1 MKSNFKEFYSLY
13 RKARRY
19 LLQNVNGIRDEERKK
34 EFINNFMLQML
45 ILWFVQEREFFD
57 KDKNYFVTKFRE
69 IQTNKSSNG
78 QNNYFEFLINFLEKI
93 NIHLDSKYFS
103 DEIFGKIVVPAP
115 AIFFKVNTDVKKI
128 TIPNECFYNERKTDL
143 SAIKSPEKGS
153 GDLPLLNFFEY
164 RINRFN
170 GFILGEIYVNLITQ
184 MEKKRSGA
192 YYTPETITYYLC
204 KTTIESCLI
213 EKVNKFFNLK
223 FDTIDSIIKS
233 SKKRVLKHLL
243 MQLQGLKILDPAVG
257 TAHFLE
263 SAIKIL
269 TEIYVKIWRV
279 GKKIGLKKC
288 IEVIIADK
296 DGNLKAINLL
306 EISDE
311 NEFKLS
317 VISYF
322 ILSKNIYGVD
332 TNPDVLKIA
341 KARLFLLWIMY
352 FDINKN
358 CLINHPQP
366 YFNLKEGNSLLGYI
380 GLEKDNSAKQLKLES
395 YFNEITSVPPFELIN
410 VNSELLEYL
419 QEAAKALNIEGA
431 LVKEVE
437 ELNLIFSQKEISQ
450 INVKKVLSTKEKLL
464 QVQLASLNTN
474 FSKPLSNLLIRIT
487 DLVNAKLDEK
497 FSNEYCIDLSQLKEV
512 KTFHWICEFPN
523 VFLKEGGFNV
533 LIANPPY
540 LGESG
545 NKELFRIHAKALQKY
560 YEGKMDLWY
569 FFLHRSLDLM
579 VDCAYSSFIASSYW
593 VTASGATKLRARLL
607 LDTFIVQYI
616 DFGENKVFNTA
627 QGVHTNIISFKK
639 LTKPNDNILCSI
651 FNKTYPQGVDPF
663 LKLAD
668 QFNFKTDQKKLTFEN
683 WDLYIHFLPKN
694 LRTITEYITENS
706 TTLKT
711 SGYYVK
717 EGIVT
722 GLNKITKRQIKKYK
736 LPNEWAKLGVF
747 ILNKENLQDLKVIE
761 SLSQEEKSH
770 LKNFYK
776 NSDISRYYTS
786 IKTQKNI
793 LYLNRNTVNLDK
805 LPKIKIHIQRFKE
818 ILKRSLDNPPY
829 INRPRT
835 QNIFT
840 SPKIVTPQR
849 SPQNTFAYNSFE
861 WYAAQDVYY
870 ILNEEDDRDKLKALL
885 LILNS
890 NLANFWLFWMG
901 KRKGK
906 QLELFGEPLG
916 YFPIHYEIENYSII
930 YRITEYLLF
939 LHSLKY
945 KENAFQQIKDF
956 FDKEL
961 GDSLVYEL
969 YFKDKFHKEGFYQSN
984 RALLIESM
992 SKHLEP
998 IKYDYWIESCF
1009 KERLQRNSNQF
1020 NNCNK
1025 ETLTKE
1031 NLRVINK
1038 VYMSLRNNQL
1048 IQAKIKRIKS
1058 NSWVQ
1063 LIEGWIQNLN

>member
-1 MKSNFKEFYSLY
+1 MKSNFEEFYSLY

-19 LLQNVNGIRDEERKK
+19 LLQNINGIRDEERKK

-45 ILWFVQEREFFD
+45 ILWYVQEREFFD
-57 KDKNYFVTKFRE
+57 NDKNYFVTKFRE
-69 IQTNKSSNG
+69 IQTNKSLNG
-78 QNNYFEFLINFLEKI
+78 LNDYFEFLINFLEKI
-93 NIHLDSKYFS
+93 NIHLDRKYFL
-103 DEIFGKIVVPAP
+103 DEILGKIVVPAP
-115 AIFFKVNTDVKKI
+115 AIFFKINTDVKKI
-128 TIPNECFYNERKTDL
+128 TVPNECFYNERKTDL
-143 SAIKSPEKGS
+143 STIKSPKKGS
-153 GDLPLLNFFEY
+153 SDLPLLNFFEHK
-164 RINRFN
+164 INKFN
-170 GFILGEIYVNLITQ
+170 GFILSEIYVKLITQ
-184 MEKKRSGA
+184 MEKKKSGA
-192 YYTPETITYYLC
+192 YYTPETITYHLC

-213 EKVNKFFNLK
+213 EKINKFFNLK
-223 FDTIDSIIKS
+223 FYTIDSIIES
-233 SKKRVLKHLL
+233 SKKRVLKQLL
-243 MQLQGLKILDPAVG
+243 MQLQSLKILDPAVG

-279 GKKIGLKKC
+279 GKKIGLKKG
-288 IEVIIADK
+288 IEVIMADK
-296 DGNLKAINLL
+296 DGNLRAINLL

-332 TNPDVLKIA
+332 TNPAVLKIA
-341 KARLFLLWIMY
+341 KARLFLLWIKY

-358 CLINHPQP
+358 YPINTPKP

-380 GLEKDNSAKQLKLES
+380 RFVKDNSVKQLKLES
-395 YFNEITSVPPFELIN
+395 YFNEITSTPLLELIN

-419 QEAAKALNIEGA
+419 QEAAKALNIDGA

-450 INVKKVLSTKEKLL
+450 INVKTVLSAKEKLT
-464 QVQLASLNTN
+464 QVLLSSLNTN
-474 FSKPLSNLLIRIT
+474 FSKPLRNLLIRIT

-497 FSNEYCIDLSQLKEV
+497 FSKENSIDLSRLNEV

-545 NKELFRIHAKALQKY
+545 NKELFRIHAKALRKY

-579 VDCAYSSFIASSYW
+579 VDCSYSSFVTSSYW

-616 DFGENKVFNTA
+616 DFAENKVFNTA

-639 LTKPNDNILCSI
+639 LTEPNDNIRCTI

-663 LKLAD
+663 LKLKD
-668 QFNFKTDQKKLTFEN
+668 QLNFKTDQKKLTFEN

-694 LRTITEYITENS
+694 LRSIIEYITENS
-706 TTLKT
+706 ITLKT

-717 EGIVT
+717 EGIVS

-736 LPNEWAKLGVF
+736 LPNEWAGVGVF
-747 ILNKENLQDLKVIE
+747 ILNKENPQDLKVIE

-770 LKNFYK
+770 LKDFYK
-776 NSDISRYYTS
+776 NSDISRYYPS

-793 LYLNRNTVNLDK
+793 LYLNRNTVNLEK
-805 LPKIKIHIQRFKE
+805 LPKIKMHIQKFKE

-835 QNIFT
+835 QSIFT
-840 SPKIVTPQR
+840 SPKIITPQR
-849 SPQNTFAYNSFE
+849 SVRNIFAYISFD
-861 WYAAQDVYY
+861 WYAGQDVYY
-870 ILNEEDDRDKLKALL
+870 ILNDKNDKEKLKSLL

-890 NLANFWLFWMG
+890 KFAYFWLYWMG

-906 QLELFGEPLG
+906 HLELFGEPLG
-916 YFPIHYEIENYSII
+916 FFPIPYDLHKFPILSNISDYI
-930 YRITEYLLF
+930 LF
-939 LHSLKY
+939 LLSIKS
-945 KENAFQQIKDF
+945 KRIRFQQIIIYF
-956 FDKEL
+956 KEQIA
-961 GDSLVYEL
+961 DTLVFEL
-969 YFKDKFHKEGFYQSN
+969 Y
-984 RALLIESM
+984 
-992 SKHLEP
+992 
-998 IKYDYWIESCF
+998 F
-1009 KERLQRNSNQF
+1009 KERLQRNGAYQSEKPSLLEHLSKKLKNIEYDQWAKLHYKEQLEKGLSDNEKF
-1020 NNCNK
+1020 EK
-1025 ETLTKE
+1025 ETLE
-1031 NLRVINK
+1031 NESMNIIEES
-1038 VYMSLRNNQL
+1038 YTSLKQSKQVWKLLTQIRANNFVKT
-1048 IQAKIKRIKS
+1048 IDEII
-1058 NSWVQ
+1058 
-1063 LIEGWIQNLN
+1063 